1 MAFLLDCSS
10 KDMDK
15 RWGGK
20 QTKVEAH
27 GQGLVLP
34 GHARD
39 VDDGTEKGTGPPAAR
54 PGGCATRSSIEKLRQ
69 TRGACVA
76 GRRHAPRMRRDPA
89 ATEEME
95 GRCRRSA
102 CKRRDPAAT
111 EARAVVLVVGAF
123 VPLPP

>member
-1 MAFLLDCSS
+1 
-10 KDMDK
+10 
-15 RWGGK
+15 
-20 QTKVEAH
+20 
-27 GQGLVLP
+27 LVLP

-39 VDDGTEKGTGPPAAR
+39 VDDGTEKGTDPPAAR

-69 TRGACVA
+69 TRGAGVA
-76 GRRHAPRMRRDPA
+76 GHRHAPRMCRNWVTAPGRRDPA

-102 CKRRDPAAT
+102 CKGSGWGYL
-111 EARAVVLVVGAF
+111 EAGAVVLVVGAF